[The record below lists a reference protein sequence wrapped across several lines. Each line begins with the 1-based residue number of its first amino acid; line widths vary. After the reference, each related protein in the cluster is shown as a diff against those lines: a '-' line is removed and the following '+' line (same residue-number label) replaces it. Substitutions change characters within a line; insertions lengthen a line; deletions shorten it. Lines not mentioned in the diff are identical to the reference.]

1 MRRLYWF
8 QNDLRLADNPGLA
21 AQAEGEQLL
30 LLYLWPRQRPW
41 CHQNEPG
48 PQRQRFLV
56 ESVRALREA
65 LAALGQDLLVLQ
77 GSPEL
82 VIPQLVEQLRIDRVA
97 TARIAISHAIP
108 HTSRIPGVIGRKVGR
123 GGGGR
128 MHGKQALRPSDPGPL
143 STFILV
149 GDRGISGK
157 RDFPAGGCGA
167 VA

>member
-82 VIPQLVEQLRIDRVA
+82 VIPQLFRASEYHV
-97 TARIAISHAIP
+97 
-108 HTSRIPGVIGRKVGR
+108 
-123 GGGGR
+123 
-128 MHGKQALRPSDPGPL
+128 SDPRRAH
-143 STFILV
+143 FFLV
-149 GDRGISGK
+149 PFQGVSAIHCAQR
-157 RDFPAGGCGA
+157 
-167 VA
+167 